1 MPGAGIVR
9 AGADGG
15 AMKGG
20 APRVVW
26 MTLGADPQQLSAHSA
41 AERISQLGR
50 PSHLVWNPLTGETI
64 QLVPVVRAACALGA
78 GTCADQEGSASPMD
92 LFTTGPLAV
101 PAADATA
108 EIHNEGRLCVQI
120 AVVGFGWAPFTSGP
134 MTGLGPILEWL
145 DSWHVQRRWAAG
157 RPAPFAHAH
166 TAARSRKLWASGG
179 YYGASQVPGRRAAGP
194 GAIDVDRIISL
205 PRRGADVPLQRGVA
219 ASAAQRPLAASVS
232 AMNGLRDGHE
242 SAEELARAV

>member
-1 MPGAGIVR
+1 MPGAGTVR
-9 AGADGG
+9 AGMDGG

-41 AERISQLGR
+41 AERLCQLDR
-50 PSHLVWNPLTGETI
+50 APHLVWNPLTGQSV
-64 QLVPVVRAACALGA
+64 QLVPVVWAACALGTVV
-78 GTCADQEGSASPMD
+78 GADQAGSASPAD

-101 PAADATA
+101 PAADDTA

-120 AVVGFGWAPFTSGP
+120 AVLGFGWAPFTSGP

-145 DSWHVQRRWAAG
+145 DSWHVQRRWPAG

-166 TAARSRKLWASGG
+166 TATRSRRLWAYGG
-179 YYGASQVPGRRAAGP
+179 YYGASQVPGRKAAGP
-194 GAIDVDRIISL
+194 GAIDVDRLISL
-205 PRRGADVPLQRGVA
+205 PVKRGADVPLQRG
-219 ASAAQRPLAASVS
+219 AAQRPVAAPVS
-232 AMNGLRDGHE
+232 AMSGLRDEHE